1 MSKRD
6 PAVAP
11 LHKRLLANAG
21 SPMAI
26 DALLHAT
33 SAKGLK
39 VVGAPLR
46 TGTLDRLRADDR
58 FEVSEEL
65 GAPGGWM
72 VSLAKPAA
80 TISSAGLRALVDEAE
95 RDTAVD
101 DAPPADDEP
110 PAPIDASVP
119 TIGER
124 LAAAE
129 ANGQPPIESTLAQPI
144 SRNIRDAEPGQ
155 RVVHS
160 IFGSGFVRAINDRT
174 ILVAFD
180 AHGDKDLTLDFAG
193 EKMRFESEVISNA
206 TPEAAAPL
214 TDREV
219 HDLLFTAM
227 QAYQA
232 AGAALAA
239 SFYGLKRTELEQD
252 GALKQ
257 TRETLKEL
265 QKTMASHMAAV
276 PTLET
281 IAQRT
286 IAFDTQCE
294 TGPGDQPQAEG
305 GEASAWP
312 YQVPPEHTMT
322 PEAAG
327 VDIDQC
333 IARILL
339 EIPPS
344 EKPMQIKEHVVTVK
358 GSDYLPRQAS
368 PDCTRVFLQPVV
380 SRDTWQQIH
389 EEKFGRALKDFDQ
402 NPEAKEQ
409 RQAGGEDCG
418 RTVKVGRL
426 ACVMGPESEGLVIVA
441 AAVAD
446 APAEP
451 EHDAEDGAPTGG
463 DWWVNDRQ
471 FHEAVREVF
480 KYRRAGP
487 DFLRRKCSVGY
498 SKATRY
504 TDKMEEIG
512 LIGPARGEQ
521 AREILM
527 EWGGW
532 LVLLVQEDF
541 ELPDGDDLYNR
552 PV

>member
-11 LHKRLLANAG
+11 LHNRLLMHPHHM
-21 SPMAI
+21 SI
-26 DALLHAT
+26 DDLLGAT
-33 SAKGLK
+33 IAKGLK
-39 VVGAPLR
+39 AIGAPLR

-65 GAPGGWM
+65 GAPGGWT
-72 VSLAKPAA
+72 VSLAKPAE
-80 TISSAGLRALVDEAE
+80 TTSSADLRALVDEAE
-95 RDTAVD
+95 QTAPVD
-101 DAPPADDEP
+101 DTPPDDDEP
-110 PAPIDASVP
+110 PAPIPMSEEESDAIGDVFDSTP
-119 TIGER
+119 TLGER

-129 ANGQPPIESTLAQPI
+129 ANGQPPIKSTLAQPI
-144 SRNIRDAEPGQ
+144 S
-155 RVVHS
+155 
-160 IFGSGFVRAINDRT
+160 T
-174 ILVAFD
+174 I
-180 AHGDKDLTLDFAG
+180 
-193 EKMRFESEVISNA
+193 A
-206 TPEAAAPL
+206 TAAPEAAIPL
-214 TDREV
+214 TDQEK
-219 HDLLFTAM
+219 HDRLFAAM
-227 QAYQA
+227 VAHQK
-232 AGAALAA
+232 AGAELAA
-239 SFYGLKRTELEQD
+239 EFFDLKREELSQD
-252 GALKQ
+252 GALKE
-257 TRETLKEL
+257 TRETIKDL
-265 QKTMASHMAAV
+265 QKKMAAHMAAV

-294 TGPGDQPQAEG
+294 TGPGDQPRAEG

-312 YQVPPEHTMT
+312 YQVPPEHVMNVNDLRHGGDEEVTM
-322 PEAAG
+322 
-327 VDIDQC
+327 DHLIS
-333 IARILL
+333 RILL

-380 SRDTWQQIH
+380 TRDTWQQVY
-389 EEKFGRALKDFDQ
+389 EEKYGRALVDFDQ
-402 NPEAKEQ
+402 TDEAKEI

-418 RTVKVGRL
+418 RPVKVGRL

-441 AAVAD
+441 VAAPAAD
-446 APAEP
+446 APTDP
-451 EHDAEDGAPTGG
+451 EHAAEDGAPTGD

-480 KYRRAGP
+480 KHRRAGP

-504 TDKMEEIG
+504 TDKMQAIG

-521 AREILM
+521 EREILM